1 LEWHKYGCSGLVVLF
16 PVIVYLSSKKRYP
29 SMMIHLAVFVDTVM
43 QKQDKQRLLD
53 QQDNFLLTVCLL
65 IVYDLL
71 AS

>member
-1 LEWHKYGCSGLVVLF
+1 
-16 PVIVYLSSKKRYP
+16 
-29 SMMIHLAVFVDTVM
+29 MMIHLAVFVDTVM